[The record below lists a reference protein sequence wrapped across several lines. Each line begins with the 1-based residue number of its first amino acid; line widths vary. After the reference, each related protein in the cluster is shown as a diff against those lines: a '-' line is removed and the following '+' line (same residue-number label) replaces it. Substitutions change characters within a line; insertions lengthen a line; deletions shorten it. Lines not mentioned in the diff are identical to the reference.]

1 MVSGIN
7 INSAIGLY
15 QQTANQGISSK
26 TSDAANGGMNS
37 SALGSAGDTFGGVLE
52 NVVDKAVESSKTAEE
67 FSSKAI
73 AGEADI
79 NDVVMAIANAEMA
92 LETVVAVRDKAMG
105 AYQEIMKMSI

>member
-7 INSAIGLY
+7 LNSAIGLY
-15 QQTANQGISSK
+15 QQTANQGIAGTS
-26 TSDAANGGMNS
+26 SDAANGS
-37 SALGSAGDTFGGVLE
+37 SSNLGSAGDTFGGVLE
-52 NVVDKAVESSKTAEE
+52 NVVDNAVDSSKTAEE

>member
-7 INSAIGLY
+7 LNSAISLY

-26 TSDAANGGMNS
+26 SSDTTNGGS
-37 SALGSAGDTFGGVLE
+37 SGLGSAGDTFGGMLE
-52 NVVDKAVESSKTAEE
+52 NVVDSAIDSSKTAEE

-92 LETVVAVRDKAMG
+92 LETVVAVRDKAMS